1 MKKKNII
8 IIISVIVLAVLSIFT
23 LLILMSKNKKSV
35 DENVLYEEKIGN
47 VTYRFTKYDDVLGG
61 RMTTGLER
69 SLDDGKTYERVT
81 EEPITISREGYS
93 FKVQDENVIYVNS
106 NGYIDRK
113 NDFIGFKVSL
123 DGGKTFQNATF
134 NYPNTDI
141 DIIDIERFPTV
152 ENNKLELNCSIYALN
167 KAGTNYNNY
176 DIYFISED
184 QGLTW
189 NYQE

>member
-8 IIISVIVLAVLSIFT
+8 IIISVIVLTVLSIFT
-23 LLILMSKNKKSV
+23 LLILMSKNKNPV

-93 FKVQDENVIYVNS
+93 FKV
-106 NGYIDRK
+106 
-113 NDFIGFKVSL
+113 SL

-167 KAGTNYNNY
+167 KTGTNYNNY

>member
-23 LLILMSKNKKSV
+23 LLILMSKNKKPV
-35 DENVLYEEKIGN
+35 DEKVLYEEKIGN

-152 ENNKLELNCSIYALN
+152 
-167 KAGTNYNNY
+167 
-176 DIYFISED
+176 
-184 QGLTW
+184 
-189 NYQE
+189 